1 MLKLA
6 TFIYCFT
13 LCCWGQTPAPS
24 GSQLQVSVVHSAGLE
39 GAARRVR
46 TRHATL
52 CERVKKR
59 TGLNLPERIEV
70 HLTSSHESFNAT
82 IRRLGGAARPEHV
95 AAVAFPYQD
104 IIVMKTEAWIRNR
117 GGFEQLYMHEL
128 THCAIGVLRQ
138 RQPVDIPHWFEE
150 GLAQFAANSSFVERS
165 DVLDLA
171 IDSDSTIPFS
181 QLESAFPAQEGATTL
196 AYAQSLS
203 IVRFLHG
210 YQTKTP
216 DRRLRLTAMLRRLA
230 RGSSF
235 KETLKLSTGLE
246 PGQLEAAW
254 LGEMQRQS
262 SLSLRQLPAL
272 VFGGLLLVV
281 TLLLLARQRVRRTQ
295 LLQSM
300 TEEEAEVD

>member
-13 LCCWGQTPAPS
+13 LCCWGQTQTPS
-24 GSQLQVSVVHSAGLE
+24 GPRVEVSVVHSAGLE

-46 TRHATL
+46 ARHAAL
-52 CERVKKR
+52 CERVKRR

-70 HLTSSHESFNAT
+70 HLTSSHGSFNAT
-82 IRRLGGAARPEHV
+82 IRQLGGDSRPEHI

-104 IIVMKTEAWIRNR
+104 VIVMKTTAWIQNR

-138 RQPVDIPHWFEE
+138 RQPIDIPHWFEE
-150 GLAQFAANSSFVERS
+150 GLAQFAANSSFVKQS

-171 IDSDSTIPFS
+171 IDRDSTIPFS
-181 QLESAFPAQEGATTL
+181 RLENAFPAQEGATAL

-203 IVRFLHG
+203 LVRFLHK
-210 YQTKTP
+210 YQTKAP
-216 DRRLRLTAMLRRLA
+216 DRRRRLTAMLRQLA

-254 LGEMQRQS
+254 LGEMQKQS

-281 TLLLLARQRVRRTQ
+281 TLLLLARQKVRRAR

-300 TEEEAEVD
+300 AEEEAEVD